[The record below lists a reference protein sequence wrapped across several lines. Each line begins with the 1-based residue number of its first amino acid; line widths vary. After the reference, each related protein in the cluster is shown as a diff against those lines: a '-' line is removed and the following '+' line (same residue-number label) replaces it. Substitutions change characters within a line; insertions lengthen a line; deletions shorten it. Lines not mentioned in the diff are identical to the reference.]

1 MNFLQNKHILF
12 IFVLAIA
19 ASSCVKKKDFL
30 ALQGNRDAIKTSLE
44 DSQKRI
50 EDLEMEAVE
59 CKKTIQGLESTIAN
73 QKNELGGKENAL
85 LSLKGDIDE
94 QKAKNEAFLKGLS
107 DLSLL
112 SESESKQLKET
123 LASMEGIPS
132 GKARKDSASLA
143 LVSNLKK
150 SLGDDPRGDVQIV
163 SKGSVVYISLSDK
176 VLFDPGRSAL
186 NESSKY
192 FLSRV
197 AKVLQDFQEIDVL
210 VEGHTDADPIAFTS
224 NRDNWDLSSKRA
236 VAVVRALQQDYEVN
250 PARLVPSARAEFKPK
265 ADNETPEG
273 KKMNRRTEIIL
284 VPRID
289 QYLRLITGK

>member
-1 MNFLQNKHILF
+1 MKFLLNKHFIS
-12 IFVLAIA
+12 IFVLALV

-50 EDLEMEAVE
+50 EDLEMEAVD
-59 CKKTIQGLESTIAN
+59 CKKTIQGLEGTIAS

-85 LSLKGDIDE
+85 LSLKGDIDV

-150 SLGDDPRGDVQIV
+150 SLGDDPRGDVQVV
-163 SKGSVVYISLSDK
+163 SKGSVVYITLSDK
-176 VLFDPGRSAL
+176 VLFDPGRSML

-197 AKVLQDFQEIDVL
+197 AKVLTDFPDIDVL

-224 NRDNWDLSSKRA
+224 NQDNWDLSSKRA
-236 VAVVRALQQDYEVN
+236 VAVIRSLQKDYEVN

-289 QYLRLITGK
+289 QYLRLITRK

>member
-12 IFVLAIA
+12 IFVLAIT

-44 DSQKRI
+44 DSQKRV

>member
-44 DSQKRI
+44 DSQKRV

-289 QYLRLITGK
+289 QYLRLITRK

>member
-44 DSQKRI
+44 DSQKRV

-143 LVSNLKK
+143 LVSNLRK

>member
-44 DSQKRI
+44 DSQKRV